1 MPEEIEVDTDR
12 LRETIDEEIERKEG
26 PLLRWISLTTAL
38 LAALAAIASL
48 RAGSTVNEA
57 LVLKTEATRLQA
69 QASDQ
74 WAYYQAKGI
83 KAAVTQ
89 DAINAWTVAGKAAPA
104 ALATQAARYA
114 AQQDTIRDS
123 AAVLEHRR
131 DEQSHEADELL
142 EHHERYAAAVA
153 LFQISIALGAIAALT
168 RNKPVW
174 LGSLVAGAA
183 GVALMVLASWAPGG
197 G

>member
-1 MPEEIEVDTDR
+1 VPEEIEVDTDR
-12 LRETIDEEIERKEG
+12 LREAIDEEIEHKEG
-26 PLLRWISLTTAL
+26 PLLRWISLTTAI

-83 KAAVTQ
+83 KGAVTQ
-89 DAINAWTVAGKAAPA
+89 DGINAWTVAGKTAPP
-104 ALATQAARYA
+104 ALALQVAKYT

-123 AAVLEHRR
+123 ATALEHER
-131 DEQSHEADELL
+131 DARSHDADLL
-142 EHHERYAAAVA
+142 LGHHERYAAAVA

-168 RNKPVW
+168 RIKPVW
-174 LGSLVAGAA
+174 YGSLLAGIVGVVLMLMASFAA
-183 GVALMVLASWAPGG
+183 G
-197 G
+197 